1 MGSKNLQAHP
11 IINDYLF
18 TNENLD
24 DIVKKKH
31 NKDQFLEKVFKELVA
46 EIHKKEINPKLL
58 QDIDQAIISGH
69 PDSSLYILFITLSML
84 YNHYFSHSEK
94 ANSICSIIES
104 FSKNKIPSII
114 FSFFLQGKAT
124 LYRALGNTEEFV
136 KLMEESIAIADKKS
150 PRYLDIIFNYY
161 GMLAL
166 QGKMQEN
173 GKYKVIDESLKWPK
187 HIILRLKLLKV
198 VNSIYNG
205 NCKEGHL
212 YNRELQSSGE
222 ELGSYNFNSYESTF
236 KILAGDF
243 EEESYTQ
250 EKDKKLVK
258 VFNSLSNGKIDE
270 ALLLF
275 NAIDK
280 NVKSR
285 SNLSRNLPLH
295 LELCQR
301 KSGMAKFLL
310 KEMNR
315 KGDLHY
321 MDDLFLGRIQLLEN
335 DKDGADETF
344 SRLNHNVS
352 YYGAQGR
359 LEFELLFAKEMQLPH
374 ILKLLK
380 GWDKNKNSSA
390 NKTKPLKTNPE
401 MISKRGVDLIIGKSP
416 SIVKIKES
424 IKKYATLKA
433 PILVTGETGT
443 GKELVARAI
452 HEEGPHQK
460 EPFLAINCGALT
472 ETLLQSELFGYVA
485 GAFTGAQKERI
496 GIFEAAGKGTVFL
509 DEFGDI
515 SPKLQV
521 SLLRV
526 LEANEI
532 RLIGGNTTRQIECKI
547 VVATNIDLHEAVA
560 EKKFREDL
568 YFRLAR
574 FEIRLPA
581 LRNRVEDIPELIQF
595 FLDSNNNEHNTK
607 KSITNELLKLLA
619 SYPWPGN
626 IRELRNEIERLCIL
640 NSNQEIFNL
649 EHIDTMHFSHLNIP
663 NNLSQET
670 SNKES
675 KNVEINPLDPETQTI
690 LESGFRVENRQNKI
704 KKLFQ
709 QYKKLTRNQIIKLT
723 NVGPSTATKDLKT
736 LMDLGLIVRR
746 SPTKSSSTDFF
757 EWISK

>member
-1 MGSKNLQAHP
+1 MASKNLQFHP

-24 DIVKKKH
+24 DIVKKKY
-31 NKDQFLEKVFKELVA
+31 NKDQFLEKVFKDLVI

-84 YNHYFSHSEK
+84 YNFYFSHFEK

-104 FSKNKIPSII
+104 FAKNKIPSII

-124 LYRALGNTEEFV
+124 LYRAIGNTEEFV
-136 KLMEESIAIADKKS
+136 KLMEESIANADKKS
-150 PRYLDIIFNYY
+150 PRHLDIIFNYY

-173 GKYKVIDESLKWPK
+173 GKYKVIDENLKWPK
-187 HIILRLKLLKV
+187 HIILRLKILKV
-198 VNSIYNG
+198 VNSIFNG
-205 NCKEGHL
+205 NCKEGHF
-212 YNRELQSSGE
+212 YNKELQSSGE

-236 KILAGDF
+236 NILSGDF
-243 EEESYTQ
+243 EEENYIQ

-258 VFNSLSNGKIDE
+258 VLNSLSNGKIDE
-270 ALLLF
+270 AQMLY

-280 NVKSR
+280 NGKNY

-310 KEMNR
+310 KEIKS

-321 MDDLFLGRIQLLEN
+321 MDDFFLGRIQLLEN

-380 GWDKNKNSSA
+380 GWDKNKNSSV
-390 NKTKPLKTNPE
+390 NKTKPKKTNPE
-401 MISKRGVDLIIGKSP
+401 IIGKKGVDLIIGKSP
-416 SIVKIKES
+416 SIVKIKDS

-452 HEEGPHQK
+452 HEEGPHQT

-532 RLIGGNTTRQIECKI
+532 RLIGASTTRQIECKI
-547 VVATNIDLHEAVA
+547 VVATNIDLHDAVT

-595 FLDSNNNEHNTK
+595 FLDSNSYENNTK
-607 KSITNELLKLLA
+607 KSITNELMKLLT

-626 IRELRNEIERLCIL
+626 IRELKNEIERLCIL
-640 NSNQEIFNL
+640 NSNQEIFSI
-649 EHIDTMHFSHLNIP
+649 EHIDTMHFSHLKIH
-663 NNLSQET
+663 NNQSQET
-670 SNKES
+670 SNNES
-675 KNVEINPLDPETQTI
+675 KNVERKPLDVDTQTI
-690 LESGFRVENRQNKI
+690 LESGFRVESRQNKI
-704 KKLFQ
+704 KELFQ
-709 QYKKLTRNQIIKLT
+709 QYKKLTRNQIIKFT

-736 LMDLGLIVRR
+736 LMDLGYIVRR